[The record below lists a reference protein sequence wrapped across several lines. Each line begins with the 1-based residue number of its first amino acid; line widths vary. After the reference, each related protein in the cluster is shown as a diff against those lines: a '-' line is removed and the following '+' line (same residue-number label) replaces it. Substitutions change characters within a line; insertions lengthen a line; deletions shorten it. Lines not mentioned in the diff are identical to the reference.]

1 MQHHGAGLRRLRQAE
16 DFIQGLVT
24 DWRTAAQGDRRLSA
38 ILAYAERLT
47 RKPASVTSA
56 DIERMR
62 EAGLG
67 DEAILHAC
75 EVASYFNYVNRMAD
89 GLGVRLED
97 DWDQPLLRM
106 PGEEPTGPGR

>member
-1 MQHHGAGLRRLRQAE
+1 M
-16 DFIQGLVT
+16 
-24 DWRTAAQGDRRLSA
+24 QGDRRLSA
-38 ILAYAERLT
+38 ILEYAERLT
-47 RKPASVTSA
+47 RKPTSVTVA

-62 EAGLG
+62 EAGLD

-89 GLGVRLED
+89 GLGVTLEE

-106 PGEEPTGPGR
+106 PGEEPAEPGR